1 MNISGLKSLIRD
13 LNLNLVTNNY
23 KIGIIPSRRY
33 NTKFRF
39 LVPNR
44 KLIDTIIKHGGVLT
58 GSKALRCYR
67 INNEYLLDRKT
78 SDWDFIVTQDQAFKI
93 CNECQILTVPTVG
106 DTISVKNQRY
116 WRHPDYSES
125 YRVGPV
131 DVQLIIKSELPDFS
145 EVNGLR
151 FSNLSS
157 IITSKIKLIDDLI
170 ELTKD
175 QKKYSEDLHN
185 LNNHIDDVKQII
197 IKFNCIKN
205 ENT

>member
-1 MNISGLKSLIRD
+1 MDISGLKSLIRD

-23 KIGIIPSRRY
+23 KIAIVPSRRY

-44 KLIDTIIKHGGVLT
+44 KLIDTTIKQGGVLT
-58 GSKALRCYR
+58 GSKALRCYK
-67 INNEYLLDRKT
+67 INNEFLLERKT
-78 SDWDFIVTQDQAFKI
+78 SDWDFIVTRDQAFKI
-93 CNECQILTVPTVG
+93 CDECKILTVPTVG

-116 WRHPDYSES
+116 WRHPDYSDA

-131 DVQLIIKSELPDFS
+131 DVQLIVKDELPDFN

-151 FSNLSS
+151 FSDLSS

-170 ELTKD
+170 ELTKH
-175 QKKYSEDLHN
+175 QKKESEDLYN
-185 LNNHIDDVKQII
+185 LHGHIDDLKQII

-205 ENT
+205 EHT